1 MEILVGIVSFK
12 DLKMENGADSLPEGD
27 LEMGIKFYLP
37 FHGDSVPKHFIKI
50 TYIRILYILY
60 LFIFSYN
67 ICINLFTSDIYYCHK
82 TQINIFNFLFVL

>member
-1 MEILVGIVSFK
+1 
-12 DLKMENGADSLPEGD
+12 LKMENGGDSLPEGD

-67 ICINLFTSDIYYCHK
+67 VYKFYLYVMFIVVKNL
-82 TQINIFNFLFVL
+82 Q